1 MSKILKSVRRDFAAL
16 HEAELA
22 SAASLQQLD
31 QQLKLHVEP
40 LSPVEIKG
48 IRKST
53 GLSRETFA
61 LYLNVS
67 TSTVGK
73 WERGEH
79 QPSGAAL
86 KLLSLVREKGVET
99 LNIGLFVGER
109 FEGEQVTEDS
119 MNQRD
124 EPEDQKH

>member
-1 MSKILKSVRRDFAAL
+1 MSKLLESVRRDMAAL
-16 HEAELA
+16 HEAGLTGA
-22 SAASLQQLD
+22 DSLQQLD
-31 QQLKLHVEP
+31 QQLKLHVDP
-40 LSPVEIKG
+40 LSAVEIKE

-67 TSTVGK
+67 ASSIGS

-99 LNIGLFVGER
+99 LNIGLFVGNGLKENR
-109 FEGEQVTEDS
+109 
-119 MNQRD
+119 
-124 EPEDQKH
+124 